1 MSLIDRDIL
10 LRRLLR
16 RIQQHGYYH
25 QVDIAMV
32 DFLTGDKKA
41 VAIAEQYLVQPAAIY
56 KQVERLKKQEASA

>member
-1 MSLIDRDIL
+1 MIDRDTL

-25 QVDIAMV
+25 AVDVALV
-32 DFLTGDKKA
+32 EWLSGDGKIKQS
-41 VAIAEQYLVQPAAIY
+41 AEKHLVNPNALY